1 MEEYPMAQRQVIKNE
16 YDGHRKPSQRL
27 ERGQTALDFAYSD
40 NASEVDAGIKETMKG
55 LKLSIL
61 YMGIALYRIN
71 VASYYVDLGFRRFG
85 EYIDHLVEDTGMSRA
100 NLYNWTYIGEAYVTH
115 RADLE
120 RVGFNDDDGP
130 TKLPYLSRALENHTK
145 QQVYKNVINMSKR
158 EFAEWALASE
168 TAIQA
173 PQFSYKNVGIK
184 NDQVFAG
191 EDPLVSFATNLSSDD
206 RRYYE
211 RVILEAARARENN
224 EIIRAYRFYDEAKA
238 RRFDRVYDRELK
250 TVREKK

>member
-1 MEEYPMAQRQVIKNE
+1 MAQQQVIKNE
-16 YDGHRKPSQRL
+16 YDGPTKHPQKAK
-27 ERGQTALDFAYSD
+27 RGQIALDFAYSN

-55 LKLSIL
+55 VKLSIL
-61 YMGIALYRIN
+61 YMGIALYRVN
-71 VASYYVDLGFRRFG
+71 VAGYYMDLGFRRFG

-115 RADLE
+115 RAELE
-120 RVGFNDDDGP
+120 RIGFNDDDGP
-130 TKLPYLSRALENHTK
+130 TKLPYLGRALENHTK
-145 QQVYKNVINMSKR
+145 QQVYKNIINMSKR
-158 EFAEWALASE
+158 EFAEWALASK

-173 PQFSYKNVGIK
+173 QQYKNVGIK

-191 EDPLVSFATNLSSDD
+191 EDPLVFFATNLSSDD

-224 EIIRAYRFYDEAKA
+224 EIIRAYRFYDEAEA

-250 TVREKK
+250 TLRQKK